1 MQNRYTALRGTIAT
15 FGVLVGQSSQIVC
28 VCFVGHANVFSLL
41 VAFISSFGCVGSWL
55 HHVGSFL
62 VACGLSTCGAP
73 ALQLPCEDLVAVW
86 HVGS

>member
-15 FGVLVGQSSQIVC
+15 FGVLVGQPSQIVC
-28 VCFVGHANVFSLL
+28 MCFVGHVNVFSLL
-41 VAFISSFGCVGSWL
+41 VVFISLFGCVGSCG
-55 HHVGSFL
+55 VFL
-62 VACGLSTCGAP
+62 AACGLSTCGAP